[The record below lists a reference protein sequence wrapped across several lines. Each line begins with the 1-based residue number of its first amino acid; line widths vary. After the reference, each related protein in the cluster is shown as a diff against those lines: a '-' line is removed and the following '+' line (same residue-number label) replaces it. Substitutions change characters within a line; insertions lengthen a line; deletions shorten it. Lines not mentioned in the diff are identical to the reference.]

1 MSISENM
8 VQDIVLQVMAKMQI
22 KDNVVAKHGVFH
34 DMNEAIEAAKKAQK
48 IVRSLTMDQRE
59 KIIQTI
65 RKKTHENAEIL
76 ARMGVEE
83 TGMGNVPHKILKHHL
98 VADKT
103 PGTEDITTEAVSGD
117 QGLTLVEMGPFGVI
131 GAITPCTN
139 PSETVICNTMGMVAG
154 GNTVVFNPHPA
165 AIKTSIYAVNL
176 VNEASLEAGGPDNIA
191 CTVEAPTLQSSEVMM
206 KHKDIPLLVAT
217 GGPGVVTAVLSS
229 GKRGI
234 GAGAGNP
241 PALVDETADI
251 RKAAQDIV
259 NGCTFDNN
267 LPCIAE
273 KEIVAVESVVDEL
286 LHYMVNEQGCYIAS
300 KEEQDK
306 LVATVFTPKGTL
318 NRKCVGRSAKA
329 LLAMI
334 GVSVPDNIRCITFIG
349 EKEHPLIQEELMMPI
364 LGIVPAKDFDD
375 AVEKAY
381 WLEHGNRHSAH
392 IHSKNV
398 DRITKYAKVMDTAIL
413 VKNGPSYAALGF
425 GGESICT
432 FTIASRTGEGLT
444 SAKTFT
450 KKRRCVMTD
459 SLCIR

>member
-1 MSISENM
+1 MAINEQM
-8 VQDIVLQVMAKMQI
+8 VQEIVSQVVAKMQLSRPEGKNGI
-22 KDNVVAKHGVFH
+22 FT
-34 DMNEAIEAAKKAQK
+34 DMNEAIAAAKEAQAV
-48 IVRSLTMDQRE
+48 VRRMTMDQRE
-59 KIIQTI
+59 KIISNI
-65 RKKTHENAEIL
+65 RKKTKENAEIL

-83 TGMGNVPHKILKHHL
+83 TGMGNVGHKILKHHL
-98 VADKT
+98 VAEKT
-103 PGTEDITTEAVSGD
+103 PGTEDITTTAWSGD
-117 QGLTLVEMGPFGVI
+117 RGLTLIEMGPFGVI

-139 PSETVICNTMGMVAG
+139 PSETIICNTIGMLAG

-165 AIKTSIYAVNL
+165 AIRTSNYAVNML
-176 VNEASLEAGGPDNIA
+176 NEASLEAGGPNNI
-191 CTVEAPTLQSSEVMM
+191 CCSLEKPTIDSSAVMM
-206 KHKDIPLLVAT
+206 KHKDIPLIVAT

-251 RKAAQDIV
+251 RKAAEDIV

-273 KEIVAVESVVDEL
+273 KEVVAVSGIMDEL
-286 LHYMVNEQGCYIAS
+286 MHYMVEEQGCYLAS
-300 KEEQDK
+300 KEVQDK
-306 LVATVFTPKGTL
+306 LVATVLTPKGL

-329 LLAMI
+329 LLAMV
-334 GVSVPDNIRCITFIG
+334 GVDVPDNIRCIVFEG
-349 EKEHPLIQEELMMPI
+349 EKEHPLISEELMMPI
-364 LGIVPAKDFDD
+364 LGIVRARDFDD
-375 AVEKAY
+375 AVEKAV

-398 DRITKYAKVMDTAIL
+398 DNITKYAKAIDTAIL
-413 VKNGPSYAALGF
+413 VKNAPSYAALGF
-425 GGESICT
+425 GGEGFCT

-444 SAKTFT
+444 SASTFT
-450 KKRRCVMTD
+450 KRRRCVMSD